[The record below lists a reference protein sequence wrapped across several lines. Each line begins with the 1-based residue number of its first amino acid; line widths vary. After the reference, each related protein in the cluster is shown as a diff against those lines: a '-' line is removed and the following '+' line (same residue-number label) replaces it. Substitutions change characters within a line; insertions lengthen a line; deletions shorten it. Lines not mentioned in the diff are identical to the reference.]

1 MSMLSDPADESESVA
16 ARIGRILASR
26 IIAGELPAGAP
37 VRQDHVATEFAASHV
52 PVREAFR
59 MLEARGLLVS
69 EPRRGVRVA
78 PMRAATLLE
87 LTEMR
92 AALETMALRHA
103 APHLES
109 AAFAAAAAINTEA
122 EASSDVLIWEAA
134 NRRFHRTLLAPARMP
149 HLLAT
154 IDSLQASSA
163 RYLVAVWKELDWQ
176 KRSEREHR
184 KLLICLRGGKTDE
197 AVDVLH
203 RHIID
208 AGRSLAKLLQ

>member
-1 MSMLSDPADESESVA
+1 
-16 ARIGRILASR
+16 
-26 IIAGELPAGAP
+26 
-37 VRQDHVATEFAASHV
+37 
-52 PVREAFR
+52 
-59 MLEARGLLVS
+59 
-69 EPRRGVRVA
+69 
-78 PMRAATLLE
+78 
-87 LTEMR
+87 
-92 AALETMALRHA
+92 
-103 APHLES
+103 
-109 AAFAAAAAINTEA
+109 
-122 EASSDVLIWEAA
+122 
-134 NRRFHRTLLAPARMP
+134 
-149 HLLAT
+149 LLAT